1 MVRSLSSAR
10 GDGVRKLLQF
20 LPDGF
25 TLSILAVVIF
35 GALLP
40 CSGEAAYWVG
50 IGSKVA
56 IGLLFFL
63 QGARLSRA
71 AVLAGILHWR
81 LHLLIFT
88 STFIAFPLLGL
99 ALGPVSGTL
108 IAPPL
113 YVGLLFLCTLPSTV
127 QASVIFTS
135 IAGGN
140 VAAALCSASLSSI
153 IGMVLT
159 PLLVGLLL
167 HAHGEAS
174 LNGVVSIALQLLPPF
189 IAGQVLQRWLE
200 PWMKRNQKMVRR
212 VDLGSI
218 LLMVYGAIS
227 AATLSGMWQLLPAQ
241 SFLAL
246 VLVDGILLAVML
258 SFNLFAAR
266 RLAFAREDEMAI
278 AFCGTQKSLIMGIP
292 MANALFAGSTLG
304 FVVLPMIVYHQLQFM
319 ACAGLA
325 RRYASSER
333 RRVLEVGAGRGA
345 E

>member
-1 MVRSLSSAR
+1 MRTLAR
-10 GDGVRKLLQF
+10 F

-25 TLSILAVVIF
+25 TLAILAIVVL
-35 GALLP
+35 GAFLP
-40 CSGEAAYWVG
+40 CGGEAARWVG
-50 IGSKVA
+50 IASKIA

-81 LHLLIFT
+81 LHLMIFS
-88 STFIAFPLLGL
+88 STFVVFPLLGL

-108 IAPPL
+108 IAAPL
-113 YVGLLFLCTLPSTV
+113 YVGVLFLCCLPSTV

-153 IGMVLT
+153 IGVVLT

-174 LNGVVSIALQLLPPF
+174 VNGVVSIALQLLPPF

-200 PWMKRNQKMVRR
+200 PWMKRNQKTVRR
-212 VDLGSI
+212 VDLGSV

-227 AATLSGMWQLLPAQ
+227 AATLSGMWRLLPVQ

-246 VLVDGILLAVML
+246 VLVDGVLLAVML
-258 SFNLFAAR
+258 SFNVFTAR
-266 RLAFAREDEMAI
+266 RLRFTREDQIPI

-304 FVVLPMIVYHQLQFM
+304 FVVLPMIVYHQMQFM
-319 ACAGLA
+319 ACAALA
-325 RRYASSER
+325 RRYAARER
-333 RRVLEVGAGRGA
+333 QRVLAVGAGEGA
-345 E
+345 

>member
-1 MVRSLSSAR
+1 MRNLAR
-10 GDGVRKLLQF
+10 F

-25 TLSILAVVIF
+25 TLSILAVVIL
-35 GALLP
+35 GAVLP
-40 CSGEAAYWVG
+40 CSGEVARWVG
-50 IGSKVA
+50 IGSKIA

-63 QGARLSRA
+63 QGARLSRV

-81 LHLLIFT
+81 LHLMIFT
-88 STFIAFPLLGL
+88 STFMVFPLLGL
-99 ALGPVSGTL
+99 TLGPVSGTL
-108 IAPPL
+108 VAPPL

-159 PLLVGLLL
+159 PVLVGLLL

-174 LNGVVSIALQLLPPF
+174 LNGVVSIAVQLLPPF
-189 IAGQVLQRWLE
+189 LLGQALQGWLE
-200 PWMKRNQKMVRR
+200 PWMKRNQKAVRR

-227 AATLSGMWQLLPAQ
+227 AATLSGMWRLLPAT

-246 VLVDGILLAVML
+246 VAVDGVLLAVML

-266 RLAFAREDEMAI
+266 RLGFAREDEIAI

-304 FVVLPMIVYHQLQFM
+304 FVVLPMIVYHQMQFM
-319 ACAGLA
+319 TCAALA
-325 RRYASSER
+325 RRYALSER
-333 RRVLEVGAGRGA
+333 RRVLDVGVGKGA
-345 E
+345 

>member
-1 MVRSLSSAR
+1 MRRFAR
-10 GDGVRKLLQF
+10 F

-25 TLSILAVVIF
+25 TLSILAVVILGGF
-35 GALLP
+35 FP
-40 CSGEAAYWVG
+40 CSGEAARWVS

-56 IGLLFFL
+56 ISLLFFL

-81 LHLLIFT
+81 LHLMIFT
-88 STFIAFPLLGL
+88 ATFIVFPLLGL
-99 ALGPVSGTL
+99 ALQPVSGTL
-108 IAPPL
+108 VAPPL

-153 IGMVLT
+153 VGMALT
-159 PLLVGLLL
+159 PLLTGLLL
-167 HAHGEAS
+167 HAHGESS
-174 LNGVVSIALQLLPPF
+174 LSGVASIAVQVLVPF
-189 IAGQVLQRWLE
+189 VLGQVAQRWIE
-200 PWMKRNQKMVRR
+200 PWIKRNLKTVRR
-212 VDLGSI
+212 VDLGSV

-227 AATLSGMWQLLPAQ
+227 AATLSGMWRLLPVQ

-246 VLVDGILLAVML
+246 VVVDGALLAAML
-258 SFNLFAAR
+258 SLNVFGAR
-266 RLAFAREDEMAI
+266 RLGFAREDETAI

-319 ACAGLA
+319 TCAALA
-325 RRYASSER
+325 RRYAAREGWR
-333 RRVLEVGAGRGA
+333 GLDVAAGKGAG
-345 E
+345 

>member
-1 MVRSLSSAR
+1 M
-10 GDGVRKLLQF
+10 RKLAQF

-25 TLSILAVVIF
+25 TLSILAVVIL
-35 GALLP
+35 GAFFP
-40 CSGEAAYWVG
+40 CSGEVARWVG
-50 IGSKVA
+50 IASKVA
-56 IGLLFFL
+56 ICLLFFL

-81 LHLLIFT
+81 LHLQIFT

-99 ALGPVSGTL
+99 ALQPVSGTL

-167 HAHGEAS
+167 HAHGESS
-174 LNGVVSIALQLLPPF
+174 LNGIVSIALQVLVPF
-189 IAGQVLQRWLE
+189 VLGQVAQGWLE
-200 PWMKRNQKMVRR
+200 PWMKRNQKTVRR

-227 AATLSGMWQLLPAQ
+227 AATLSGMWRLLPVT
-241 SFLAL
+241 SFL
-246 VLVDGILLAVML
+246 VLMAVDGLLLGVML
-258 SFNLFAAR
+258 SANIFIAR
-266 RLAFAREDEMAI
+266 RAGFARPDEIAI
-278 AFCGTQKSLIMGIP
+278 AFCGTQKSLVMGIP
-292 MANALFAGSTLG
+292 MANALFAGTTLG
-304 FVVLPMIVYHQLQFM
+304 FAVLPMIVYHQMQFM
-319 ACAGLA
+319 TCANLA
-325 RRYASSER
+325 RRYARSER
-333 RRVLEVGAGRGA
+333 RRVLDVGKGA
-345 E
+345 

>member
-1 MVRSLSSAR
+1 MRNLA
-10 GDGVRKLLQF
+10 GF

-25 TLSILAVVIF
+25 TLSILAVVTL
-35 GALLP
+35 GAFFP

-50 IGSKVA
+50 IASKVA

-81 LHLLIFT
+81 LHLMIFT
-88 STFIAFPLLGL
+88 STFIVFPLLGL

-108 IAPPL
+108 IAAPL
-113 YVGLLFLCTLPSTV
+113 YVGVLFLCCLPSTV

-153 IGMVLT
+153 IGVVLT

-167 HAHGEAS
+167 HAHGES
-174 LNGVVSIALQLLPPF
+174 SVNGVVSIALQLLPPF
-189 IAGQVLQRWLE
+189 ILGQVLQRWLE
-200 PWMKRNQKMVRR
+200 PWMKRNQKAVRR
-212 VDLGSI
+212 VDLGSV

-227 AATLSGMWQLLPAQ
+227 AATLSGMWWLLPVQ

-246 VLVDGILLAVML
+246 VLVDGVLLAVML
-258 SFNLFAAR
+258 SFNVFTAR
-266 RLAFAREDEMAI
+266 RLGFAREDEIPI

-319 ACAGLA
+319 ACATLA
-325 RRYASSER
+325 RRYARDER
-333 RRVLEVGAGRGA
+333 RRVLDVAGGKGA
-345 E
+345 

>member
-1 MVRSLSSAR
+1 M
-10 GDGVRKLLQF
+10 RKLAQF

-25 TLSILAVVIF
+25 TLSILAIVIL
-35 GALLP
+35 GAFFP
-40 CSGEAAYWVG
+40 CRGEFARWVG
-50 IGSKVA
+50 IASKIA
-56 IGLLFFL
+56 ISLLFFL

-81 LHLLIFT
+81 LHLQIFS

-99 ALGPVSGTL
+99 ALQPVSGTV

-153 IGMVLT
+153 VGMALT
-159 PLLVGLLL
+159 PLLIGLLL
-167 HAHGEAS
+167 HARGESS
-174 LNGVVSIALQLLPPF
+174 LSGVMSIALQVLVPF
-189 IAGQVLQRWLE
+189 LAGQVLQHRLE
-200 PWMKRNQKMVRR
+200 PWIKRNARTVRR
-212 VDLGSI
+212 VDLGSV

-227 AATLSGMWQLLPAQ
+227 AATLSGMWRLLPVQ

-246 VLVDGILLAVML
+246 VLVDGVLLAVVL
-258 SFNLFAAR
+258 TANIFIAR
-266 RLAFAREDEMAI
+266 CAGFARPDEIAI

-304 FVVLPMIVYHQLQFM
+304 FVVLPMIVYHQMQFM
-319 ACAGLA
+319 TCANIA
-325 RRYASSER
+325 RRYARSER
-333 RRVLEVGAGRGA
+333 RRVLEVGRGV
-345 E
+345 

>member
-1 MVRSLSSAR
+1 M
-10 GDGVRKLLQF
+10 RKLAQF

-25 TLSILAVVIF
+25 TLCILAVVIL
-35 GALLP
+35 GAFFP
-40 CSGEAAYWVG
+40 CSGEAARWVG
-50 IGSKVA
+50 IASKIA
-56 IGLLFFL
+56 ICLLFFL

-81 LHLLIFT
+81 LHLQIFT

-99 ALGPVSGTL
+99 ALQPVFGTL
-108 IAPPL
+108 LAPPL

-167 HAHGEAS
+167 HAHGES
-174 LNGVVSIALQLLPPF
+174 SISGIFSIALQVLVPF
-189 IAGQVLQRWLE
+189 VAGQIAQGWLE
-200 PWMKRNQKMVRR
+200 PWMKRNQKTVRR

-227 AATLSGMWQLLPAQ
+227 AATLSGMWRLLPVQ
-241 SFLAL
+241 NFVAL
-246 VLVDGILLAVML
+246 VLVDGCLLAVML
-258 SFNLFAAR
+258 SINILVAR
-266 RLAFAREDEMAI
+266 RVGFARRDEIAI
-278 AFCGTQKSLIMGIP
+278 AFCSTQKSLIMGIP

-304 FVVLPMIVYHQLQFM
+304 FVVLPMIVYHQMQFM
-319 ACAGLA
+319 TCANIA
-325 RRYASSER
+325 RRYARGER
-333 RRVLEVGAGRGA
+333 QRVLEVGKGV
-345 E
+345 